1 MDLHRAALSSSAQS
15 PPHPPNPSCGSCCP
29 YPPPQAFTDTADS
42 YLAPFLPRYRT
53 AVYPS
58 ISDAVFIK
66 PHGSFLFFSCACFP
80 ATDINFKRIP
90 FVPQRTPSRTGGN
103 TRRLLLSH
111 LRPDV
116 HARSAPTP
124 PRPSLRL
131 RQHPRLRLHPHL
143 DLHGA
148 YGSLA
153 ASCRHGPEASEQGPR
168 PPAHQRNPQRP
179 AGGGRS
185 DCHSLLGPRQAAVL
199 LINPLKVKNMVG

>member
-1 MDLHRAALSSSAQS
+1 MPLFPPLRKARLTPLIPPAALAVLISLRKRLLTQQILTSLPFSL
-15 PPHPPNPSCGSCCP
+15 GTELR
-29 YPPPQAFTDTADS
+29 FT
-42 YLAPFLPRYRT
+42 
-53 AVYPS
+53 PS

-103 TRRLLLSH
+103 ARRLLLSH

-131 RQHPRLRLHPHL
+131 RRHLCLRLHPHL

>member
-1 MDLHRAALSSSAQS
+1 MDLHRAALPSSAQS

-29 YPPPQAFTDTADS
+29 YLPPQAFTDTADS

-103 TRRLLLSH
+103 ARRGRGGCFSPICGLTSTPAQRLRRLVPLCVCVSIRVSICIH
-111 LRPDV
+111 IWICTE
-116 HARSAPTP
+116 PT
-124 PRPSLRL
+124 
-131 RQHPRLRLHPHL
+131 
-143 DLHGA
+143 
-148 YGSLA
+148 A
-153 ASCRHGPEASEQGPR
+153 AWQ
-168 PPAHQRNPQRP
+168 PAAGTAQRP
-179 AGGGRS
+179 ASRGLDPQPISGTRS
-185 DCHSLLGPRQAAVL
+185 DRLVAGAQTVTPCWVL
-199 LINPLKVKNMVG
+199 ARLQYCS